1 MRVPK
6 FSSGVRYPKHIR
18 DTSSSGAQVPFPSEK
33 PLTQGLFYVL
43 MFSSIEPGDRPF
55 GWARPLPFKADA
67 GWNEIVRL
75 RFLRP
80 APSPAPSTGK
90 CGKRRFARFE
100 AKPLLLQGRGQ
111 TRFLDEMPWH
121 GRGLSAILAL
131 NPQIARVS
139 VRVLKFETDVF
150 PSVFE
155 CLWVP

>member
-1 MRVPK
+1 MRGPK

-55 GWARPLPFKADA
+55 WWERLSRYKAEA
-67 GWNEIVRL
+67 IWNEIVAPSL
-75 RFLRP
+75 YRP

-90 CGKRRFARFE
+90 CGRRRFARFE
-100 AKPLLLQGRGQ
+100 AKPLLLQGRDQ
-111 TRFLDEMPWH
+111 KRFLDEMPWH

-131 NPQIARVS
+131 NPRIARVS
-139 VRVLKFETDVF
+139 VRVLKFETNVF